1 MSRKV
6 LRPLSG
12 VLLVGLVTALIVA
25 TATPATAHYPQV
37 DGSSRCD
44 SQGRPWID
52 YRAWSWKQDPT
63 NDGQS
68 GNPDI
73 GVYVEGLK
81 VDAGVFTAENGYGFG
96 GSILA
101 TQWAGD
107 TVTVRAQADAPF
119 NNGSSPGS
127 FRETLVFVPVDC
139 LPQEPGAVSV
149 LVRPGACRFEGGV
162 SRTPVEVVMEPEG
175 AATVFIM
182 DGSEEVVASFGVSGS
197 LEVTP
202 GEYSWLAIA
211 DEGFRLEGDGSGGFV
226 ARSCE
231 SQEPSVTDLAVVK
244 AGSPRSVLEGDPVTY
259 VITVANNGPLN
270 EPRAV
275 AVDTLPEKFDVLS
288 TTPSQGSC
296 LSEGRV
302 ISCDLGFLRV
312 GDSATIVVLVET
324 SRAGRYTN
332 EVIVDGDIPDDDL
345 ANNRDTEDTDVVAVL
360 PTTVT
365 TSPSSP
371 STSQTATSPPS
382 LNPGA
387 TTTEGLPFTGIGN
400 QGWAGIS
407 FSLVAL
413 GGLILLAIDRRSDEP
428 AGAWIGT
435 TWRSSRH
442 RNTINLLES
451 ALGDGR
457 AAADPDR

>member
-6 LRPLSG
+6 LRPSSG
-12 VLLVGLVTALIVA
+12 VLLVGLVTALIVV

-37 DGSSRCD
+37 EGSSWCD

-63 NDGQS
+63 SDGQS

-73 GVYVEGLK
+73 GIYVEGLK
-81 VDAGVFTAENGYGFG
+81 VDGGVFTAENEYEFG

-101 TQWAGD
+101 TQWAGE

-119 NNGSSPGS
+119 NNGSSLGS

-139 LPQEPGAVSV
+139 LPQEPGVVSV
-149 LVRPGACRFEGGV
+149 LVTPGACRFEGGV
-162 SRTPVEVVMEPEG
+162 SQTPVEVLMEPDG

-182 DGSEEVVASFGVSGS
+182 DGLEEVVASLGVSGS

-211 DEGFRLEGDGSGGFV
+211 DEGFDLEGAGSGGFV

-231 SQEPSVTDLAVVK
+231 PEESSVTDLAVVK

-259 VITVANNGPLN
+259 LITVANHGPLD

-275 AVDTLPEKFDVLS
+275 AVDTLPDTFDALS
-288 TTPSQGSC
+288 AIPSRGSC

-302 ISCDLGFLRV
+302 ISCDLGFLSV

-332 EVIVDGDIPDDDL
+332 EVIVDGEIPDHYPG
-345 ANNRDTEDTDVVAVL
+345 NNRDTEDTDVVAVL

-365 TSPSSP
+365 TTPSSP
-371 STSQTATSPPS
+371 STSQTATSPPF

-413 GGLILLAIDRRSDEP
+413 GGLILLAIGRRSDEP
-428 AGAWIGT
+428 AGVWIGT

-442 RNTINLLES
+442 RNTINLRGAGLE
-451 ALGDGR
+451 DGLNR
-457 AAADPDR
+457 RGS